1 MFVTSNN
8 LPLEYAESL
17 QWVQN
22 GTNQSYH
29 SIGKPMRKDQ
39 NIEDYVDD
47 HPSFDSIGRT
57 RRGHATAISSKVLPK
72 TSGFN
77 VADRETYSPS
87 FPSAFH
93 QLDLL
98 SRPSGSTR
106 NNATAR
112 AQINPQ
118 STVFKQADRYIDS
131 LFSSNEEDLNC
142 SPSSDKDLHLRK
154 GVLDSPTQGHNRL
167 NSPIS
172 SFNHSGIRKTSSG
185 NKVADVPK
193 FESDP
198 HETKVSNSATN
209 SMVDIFVNAFSRLF
223 AASPIRQAKKNDS
236 FHQTSGAD
244 WMRSLSDKSKS
255 FALPFASSSD
265 LFSTH
270 RWYQQHKIPKEKIL
284 FLLICISLIMY
295 IIIQLSS
302 RINLDRK
309 VAPRVQKSNNPNSV
323 FLGRVA
329 KLHEEGLDRPN
340 SVEYLRMI
348 QKQRLAPQRVVGGVQ
363 SMTGLGSFATEGDGI
378 SREQLQEKEHQQQ
391 NLNRLY
397 RQSSDSSLPAKISIA
412 AYNNVATVDTMRVK
426 GEIPL
431 FWHIPRGG
439 GGSFKEIFGQCMGLS
454 LGCELGGDP
463 HHADDTVRRLRH
475 LIA

>member
-1 MFVTSNN
+1 M
-8 LPLEYAESL
+8 
-17 QWVQN
+17 QN
-22 GTNQSYH
+22 GTNQSYN
-29 SIGKPMRKDQ
+29 SIEKPMRKDH

-47 HPSFDSIGRT
+47 NPSFNSTGRT
-57 RRGHATAISSKVLPK
+57 RRGYATAISSKVVPK

-118 STVFKQADRYIDS
+118 STAFNQADRYIDS
-131 LFSSNEEDLNC
+131 LFSSNEEDMNC
-142 SPSSDKDLHLRK
+142 SPSSDKDLHVRK

-172 SFNHSGIRKTSSG
+172 TLNHSGIRKTSSG
-185 NKVADVPK
+185 NKVADVPQ

-198 HETKVSNSATN
+198 HETKVSTSAKN
-209 SMVDIFVNAFSRLF
+209 SMVDILVNAFSRLF
-223 AASPIRQAKKNDS
+223 SASPIRQAKKNDS
-236 FHQTSGAD
+236 FHRDPEGAN
-244 WMRSLSDKSKS
+244 WVRSLSDKSKS
-255 FALPFASSSD
+255 FALPLGSSSD
-265 LFSTH
+265 FFSRY
-270 RWYQQHKIPKEKIL
+270 RWYQQHKIPKEKML
-284 FLLICISLIMY
+284 FLLVCISLIMY

-309 VAPRVQKSNNPNSV
+309 VAPRVQKSNNLNSG
-323 FLGRVA
+323 FLGRVT

-363 SMTGLGSFATEGDGI
+363 SMSSLGSFATEGDGI
-378 SREQLQEKEHQQQ
+378 SREQLQEKEHHEQ

-412 AYNNVATVDTMRVK
+412 AYNNIATVDAMRVK

-439 GGSFKEIFGQCMGLS
+439 GGSYKEIFGQCMGLS

-463 HHADDTVRRLRH
+463 HHADDTVRQLTH
-475 LIA
+475 LIVR